1 MKQNKKFYVGAMTG
15 TSHDAIDVS
24 IIEIQKNI
32 ELKYFY
38 SKKFSS
44 KIRAKIKNVID
55 ANSITLNELG
65 QLNKEVGIL
74 FAKSINEAI
83 IDSKIKK
90 SNIACIAVS
99 GQTIRHEPHG
109 KPPFSMQIGDPNIIA
124 SLTDLVVIS
133 DFRNMHIALGG
144 EGAPL
149 VPEFHNELFFKPKS
163 PRIIINIGG
172 ISNFSFVKARKEI
185 YGTDIGP
192 GNALMD
198 AYCQKFLNKPFDKN
212 GAIAAKGKVI
222 NSELKKLLANPF
234 FKKAFPKS
242 TGKELFNINLLSK
255 KFLECSPEDILAT
268 LVELTAQ
275 TIVLAIDKN
284 KYEYKEMIICGGGS
298 KNKFLIERIKNLI
311 PHNVMLSSELGH
323 DPQSIESMAFAWM
336 GYMRINN
343 KELIVQ
349 QGKNK
354 YTSGLLGTLSQAKL

>member
-24 IIEIQKNI
+24 IIKIQKNI
-32 ELKYFY
+32 ELKFFY

-55 ANSITLNELG
+55 TNSITLNELG

-212 GAIAAKGKVI
+212 GAIAAKGKVC
-222 NSELKKLLANPF
+222 LL
-234 FKKAFPKS
+234 
-242 TGKELFNINLLSK
+242 
-255 KFLECSPEDILAT
+255 
-268 LVELTAQ
+268 
-275 TIVLAIDKN
+275 
-284 KYEYKEMIICGGGS
+284 
-298 KNKFLIERIKNLI
+298 
-311 PHNVMLSSELGH
+311 
-323 DPQSIESMAFAWM
+323 
-336 GYMRINN
+336 
-343 KELIVQ
+343 
-349 QGKNK
+349 
-354 YTSGLLGTLSQAKL
+354 YTSDAADE